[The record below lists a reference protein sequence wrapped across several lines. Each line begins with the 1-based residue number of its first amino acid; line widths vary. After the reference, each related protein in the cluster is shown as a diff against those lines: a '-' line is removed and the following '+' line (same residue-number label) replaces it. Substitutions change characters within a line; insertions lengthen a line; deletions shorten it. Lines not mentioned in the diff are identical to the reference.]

1 MLGHHDVTNI
11 CTISRPS
18 EERKEHMHQEC
29 VQRWM
34 VKMGSPKACTKY
46 MAGVASDSCSVEDLR
61 WACDI
66 TSQDF
71 TMEDA
76 GRLCTLLGEAH
87 NQFWNERDI
96 LGN

>member
-1 MLGHHDVTNI
+1 MPSHHAPNI

-18 EERKEHMHQEC
+18 EERKDQMHQEC

-34 VKMGSPKACTKY
+34 VNMGCPKTCTEY
-46 MAGVASDSCSVEDLR
+46 MAGVASDACSVEDLQV
-61 WACDI
+61 ACDI
-66 TSQDF
+66 TSQEF
-71 TMEDA
+71 TVADA
-76 GRLCTLLGEAH
+76 SRLCTLLGKAH